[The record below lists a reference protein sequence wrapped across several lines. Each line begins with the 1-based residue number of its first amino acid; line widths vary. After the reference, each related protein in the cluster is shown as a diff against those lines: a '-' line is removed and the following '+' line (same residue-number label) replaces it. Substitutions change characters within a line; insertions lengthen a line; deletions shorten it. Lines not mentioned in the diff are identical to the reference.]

1 MRGLFLLLNYA
12 ILINLLYFANTL
24 QILLAKRP
32 TFEL

>member
-24 QILLAKRP
+24 QILLAKCH